1 MSDEEAELKEWAEEA
16 VAEAAALLEAARMHC
31 GGGDLGSEQV
41 HRLARLAAILQIGP
55 TTGAAVGD
63 AILDAVVAAAAPAPA
78 TKPAAKP
85 FSLVTPKED

>member
-1 MSDEEAELKEWAEEA
+1 MSDEDAELTEWADEA
-16 VAEAAALLEAARMHC
+16 IAEAAALLSAARRLRP
-31 GGGDLGSEQV
+31 DATIEEA

-78 TKPAAKP
+78 AKPAKP
-85 FSLVTPKED
+85 FTLVTPKED